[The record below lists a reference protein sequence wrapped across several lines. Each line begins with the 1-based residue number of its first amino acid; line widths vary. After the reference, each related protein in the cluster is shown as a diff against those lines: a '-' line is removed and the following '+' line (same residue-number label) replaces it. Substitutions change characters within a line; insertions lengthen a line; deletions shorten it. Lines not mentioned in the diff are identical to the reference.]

1 MRLVET
7 NDADLIATL
16 NRPIHE
22 RHVALMPHFF
32 APYDYERV
40 RKAFAE
46 TINRA
51 GHHFLV
57 AEVSEEP
64 VGYIWMQEVTSASNA
79 FKNATR
85 TLYVRQISINPSHQR
100 FGYGRQMMGYVEK
113 WARAHDFPT
122 IELDY
127 WVTNE
132 DAARF
137 YEGLGFIAKRQVVV
151 KSVETK
157 ENEKWRP

>member
-1 MRLVET
+1 MKLVKT

-32 APYDYERV
+32 ASYDYERV

-127 WVTNE
+127 WVANE
-132 DAARF
+132 DAAHF
-137 YEGLGFIAKRQVVV
+137 YDELGFIAKRQVVV

>member
-1 MRLVET
+1 MSATCRSWIGRFSVAIKSASFVSTNLIVRYRTGCGHMR
-7 NDADLIATL
+7 D
-16 NRPIHE
+16 
-22 RHVALMPHFF
+22 
-32 APYDYERV
+32 
-40 RKAFAE
+40 AFAV
-46 TINRA
+46 TMAQA

-57 AEVSEEP
+57 AEVEGEP
-64 VGYIWMQEVTSASNA
+64 IGYVWMQEVTSASNA

-127 WVTNE
+127 WVANE

-137 YEGLGFIAKRQVVV
+137 YDELGFIAKRQVVV